1 MSLHGCGGICDGEI
15 SRRITQQQKPGTGR
29 VFEEEWDRS
38 ASRSGAE
45 EKFAAAR
52 REAPIGCRYGN
63 LSISRPRFDHEP
75 PLNSSPAPSRISALT
90 GVRFFAAIAV
100 VLYHYWE
107 DLMPG
112 IPTRRIFE
120 SGFMGVSFFYVL
132 SGYILAYVYLRT
144 DTPKTDWKKFYV
156 ARFARVY
163 PSYALS
169 LVVQF
174 PLIGW
179 LLLHYRS
186 PIKYTLIALGTL
198 GVHILLL
205 QAWWPVLDW
214 RWNPPSW
221 SISAEAFFYLL
232 FPVLGIWSLRLRNPI
247 RLAILIGLSY
257 LLMLAPAAGLLLHG
271 VGWSDQPRP
280 ESFLFVVFAPIFR
293 IPEFMMGVFLS
304 ILHRRIAS
312 AWAPARVARIGQI
325 ATYSGLVASA
335 VVIFNGRRIPFVIR
349 YNGITDLAFAAIIF
363 GLAAAPTLLRRVL
376 SHPFLVLLGEA
387 SYSVYILQA
396 PIVDYFRPMV
406 TRFHGP
412 TLFAAY
418 LVTLIA
424 ASILSFLYVESP
436 LREGIKRWYARL
448 ASRNSMPKNSV
459 VT

>member
-1 MSLHGCGGICDGEI
+1 M
-15 SRRITQQQKPGTGR
+15 
-29 VFEEEWDRS
+29 
-38 ASRSGAE
+38 
-45 EKFAAAR
+45 
-52 REAPIGCRYGN
+52 PIGCRYGN

-221 SISAEAFFYLL
+221 SISAEAFFNLL

-293 IPEFMMGVFLS
+293 IPEFMIGVFVC
-304 ILHRRIAS
+304 ILHRRVA
-312 AWAPARVARIGQI
+312 ALAAAHVARIGAI
-325 ATYSGLVASA
+325 TTWLGLGGTAA
-335 VVIFNGRRIPFVIR
+335 VIFFGPRIPFVVR
-349 YNGITDLAFAAIIF
+349 YNGIADLAFAAIIF
-363 GLAAAPTLLRRVL
+363 GLAASPTLVARIF

-396 PIVDYFRPMV
+396 PIFDYFKLMV
-406 TRFHGP
+406 PRIHGP
-412 TLFAAY
+412 GLFAAY
-418 LVTLIA
+418 LATLIVS
-424 ASILSFLYVESP
+424 SILCFLYVESP
-436 LREGIKRWYARL
+436 LRDRINGWYALARL
-448 ASRNSMPKNSV
+448 ASCDSIPQNSSV
-459 VT
+459 ATR